1 MTYSEA
7 LKSPRQGSNTKRSG
21 WKIQVSPKNDGQQT
35 LEAAFDAGRLVR
47 EAKKMK
53 KRALIEQ
60 DQVEVIIYGYEL
72 IL

>member
-7 LKSPRQGSNTKRSG
+7 LKSPSKGSNTKRSG
-21 WKIQVSPKNDGQQT
+21 WKIQVSPQGDGQRT

-53 KRALIEQ
+53 RKALTDQDEIE
-60 DQVEVIIYGYEL
+60 VS
-72 IL
+72 